1 MSFTLHP
8 NTSLGAVKLK
18 IANLARSISF
28 YEQIIGL
35 KTLSQT
41 ETTAKMTVDGKSVLL
56 ELEQVNEPYTGAR
69 RGHTGLYHFAIL
81 LPNRQELSK
90 ILRHFIANQIAIG
103 QADHLVSEALYL
115 SDPDQ
120 NGIEIYRDR
129 PRSEWEY
136 DQNKMVKMAS
146 DPIDWESLLAESTE
160 EPFTGLS
167 PESIMGH
174 VHLHVSSLEKAKQY
188 YIDVLGFS
196 LELDWSMNGAVFT
209 GAGGY
214 HHHIGVNIWNGRG
227 GTPMPSNATGIEYY
241 TVFLASAEELSDAG
255 NRIEEAG
262 YEVERNV
269 DSMYTLDPFGIGIQ
283 FKVKG

>member
-1 MSFTLHP
+1 MSFTLQP
-8 NTSLGAVKLK
+8 NTALGAVKLK
-18 IANLARSISF
+18 ISNLARSILF

-35 KTLSQT
+35 KTLAQT
-41 ETTAKMTVDGKSVLL
+41 ETTAKLTADGSTVLL

-81 LPNRQELSK
+81 LPNRQELSR
-90 ILRHFIANQIAIG
+90 ILRHFINKQIAIG

-129 PRSEWEY
+129 PRSEWKY
-136 DQNKMVKMAS
+136 DQNNMVKMAS
-146 DPIDWESLLAESTE
+146 DPIDWESLLAESAD

-167 PESIMGH
+167 ADSIMGH

-196 LELDWSMNGAVFT
+196 IELDWSMNGALFT
-209 GAGGY
+209 GAGRY
-214 HHHIGVNIWNGRG
+214 HHHIGLNIWNGRG
-227 GTPMPSNATGIEYY
+227 GTPMPANATGIEYY
-241 TVFLASAEELSDAG
+241 TICLASVEELQHVAARLE
-255 NRIEEAG
+255 NAG
-262 YEVERNV
+262 YKVEHNAK
-269 DSMYTLDPFGIGIQ
+269 SMYTIDPFGIGIQ
-283 FKVKG
+283 FIVKS